1 MMNILFRVDAS
12 NIIGTGHV
20 YRCLNFA
27 QLYSKN
33 NNIYFVS
40 KKHLFNLNEKIK
52 EKYTC
57 FELEIENL
65 DNINLNINSW
75 LGESEN
81 NDVEKTISVIKTNNL
96 RIDWLIIDHYAINE
110 KWENK
115 IRKYVKNI
123 CVIDDFTNR
132 KHNCNI
138 LINQQINEKE
148 IMKYKNNLNSDCKI
162 CVGND
167 YLLLNH
173 RYYQLNV
180 NKNIEKLKRI
190 NIFMGGSDIYNI
202 TEQIIDICYYY
213 NEKNNLNIIFDVI
226 IGKSNKN
233 AEKIKNKINDL
244 NNFHYYYDL
253 TFIGDLL
260 LEADL
265 AIGAPGTSS
274 YERCITQT
282 PSLMICIADNQK
294 TVIQKFIDSNTSIYC
309 GNIKNY
315 RFNLLKNLIDLHNN
329 PNKLRNMSL
338 KCELFLNIK
347 QNKINV
353 LLDE

>member
-1 MMNILFRVDAS
+1 MNILFRVDAS

-27 QLYSKN
+27 QLYSKKHT
-33 NNIYFVS
+33 IYFVS

-81 NDVEKTISVIKTNNL
+81 NDVKKTISVIKTNKL
-96 RIDWLIIDHYAINE
+96 HIDWLIIDHYAINE
-110 KWENK
+110 TWENEIK
-115 IRKYVKNI
+115 KYVKNI

-138 LINQQINEKE
+138 LINQQIKEKE
-148 IMKYKNNLNSDCKI
+148 IVKYKNNINSDCKI

-173 RYYQLNV
+173 QYYQLNI

-190 NIFMGGSDIYNI
+190 NIFMGGSDTYNI
-202 TEQIIDICYYY
+202 TEDIIDICHDYIK
-213 NEKNNLNIIFDVI
+213 KNNLNIIFDVI
-226 IGKSNKN
+226 VGKSNKN
-233 AEKIKNKINDL
+233 AEKIKNKIKYL

-253 TFIGDLL
+253 KFIGDLL

-309 GNIKNY
+309 GNIDNY
-315 RFNLLKNLIDLHNN
+315 KLNLLENLIDLNN
-329 PNKLRNMSL
+329 DPNKLRNMSL
-338 KCELFLNIK
+338 NCELFLNIR
-347 QNKINV
+347 QNRINV

>member
-1 MMNILFRVDAS
+1 MNILFRVDAS
-12 NIIGTGHV
+12 DIIGTGHV

-27 QLYSKN
+27 QLYSKKHT
-33 NNIYFVS
+33 IYFVT

-57 FELEIENL
+57 FELEIENF
-65 DNINLNINSW
+65 DNINLNIDSW
-75 LGESEN
+75 LGESEM
-81 NDVEKTISVIKTNNL
+81 NDVKKTISVIKTNKL
-96 RIDWLIIDHYAINE
+96 SIDWLIIDHYAINE
-110 KWENK
+110 TWENE

-138 LINQQINEKE
+138 LINQQINDNE
-148 IMKYKNNLNSDCKI
+148 IVKYKNNINNECKI

-173 RYYQLNV
+173 QYYQLNI

-202 TEQIIDICYYY
+202 SEEIIDICYDYTI
-213 NEKNNLNIIFDVI
+213 KNNLNIIFDVI

-253 TFIGDLL
+253 KFIGDLL

-309 GNIKNY
+309 GNIDNY
-315 RFNLLKNLIDLHNN
+315 KLNLLENLIDLHNN
-329 PNKLRNMSL
+329 PIKLKNMSFNC
-338 KCELFLNIK
+338 KSFLNIK

>member
-1 MMNILFRVDAS
+1 MNILFRVDAS
-12 NIIGTGHV
+12 DIIGTGHV

-27 QLYSKN
+27 QLYSKKHT
-33 NNIYFVS
+33 IYFIT

-65 DNINLNINSW
+65 DNINLNIDSW
-75 LGESEN
+75 LGESEM
-81 NDVEKTISVIKTNNL
+81 NDVKKTISVIKTNKL
-96 RIDWLIIDHYAINE
+96 SIDWLIIDHYAINE
-110 KWENK
+110 TWENE

-148 IMKYKNNLNSDCKI
+148 IVKYKNSLNADCKI

-167 YLLLNH
+167 YLFLNH
-173 RYYQLNV
+173 QYYQLNI

-202 TEQIIDICYYY
+202 TEEIIDICNDYIK
-213 NEKNNLNIIFDVI
+213 KNNLNIIFDVLV
-226 IGKSNKN
+226 GKSNKN
-233 AEKIKNKINDL
+233 AEKIKNKIKDL

-309 GNIKNY
+309 GNIQNY
-315 RFNLLKNLIDLHNN
+315 KLNLLNNLIDLHNN
-329 PNKLRNMSL
+329 PMKLRNMSFNC
-338 KCELFLNIK
+338 KSFLNIQ

>member
-1 MMNILFRVDAS
+1 MNILFRVDAS
-12 NIIGTGHV
+12 DIIGTGHV

-27 QLYSKN
+27 QLYSKKHT
-33 NNIYFVS
+33 IYFVT

-57 FELEIENL
+57 FELEIENF
-65 DNINLNINSW
+65 DNINLNTNSW
-75 LGESEN
+75 LGESEM
-81 NDVEKTISVIKTNNL
+81 NDVKKTISVIKTNKL
-96 RIDWLIIDHYAINE
+96 SIDWLIIDHYAINE
-110 KWENK
+110 IWEDEIK
-115 IRKYVKNI
+115 SYVKNI

-138 LINQQINEKE
+138 LINQQINENE
-148 IMKYKNNLNSDCKI
+148 IVKYKNNLNADCKI

-173 RYYQLNV
+173 QYYQLNI

-202 TEQIIDICYYY
+202 TEEIIDICYDYTI
-213 NEKNNLNIIFDVI
+213 KNNLNIIFDVI
-226 IGKSNKN
+226 VGKSNKN
-233 AEKIKNKINDL
+233 AEKIKNKIKDL
-244 NNFHYYYDL
+244 NNFYYYYDL
-253 TFIGDLL
+253 IFIGDLL

-309 GNIKNY
+309 GNIDNY
-315 RFNLLKNLIDLHNN
+315 KLNLLENLIDLHNN
-329 PNKLRNMSL
+329 PIKLINMSL
-338 KCELFLNIK
+338 NCKSFLNIRK
-347 QNKINV
+347 NKINV